1 MTVLITG
8 GTGKTGRPL
17 AALLRERGI
26 AVRIASRHPGADPDQ
41 VRFDWSDPRT
51 HGPALDGADRV
62 YLVPPIGVLDPMP
75 LVEPFLRAAEG
86 RRVVLLG
93 SLAVIPGL
101 DELRERVAAMPDS
114 AVLRPSGFMQNFTG
128 PHPVAVDL
136 RERGV
141 IRTATGNGRLG
152 WIDAADIAA
161 VAAAVL
167 TSGEVAGEY
176 LLTGPESLSYAETAA
191 ILTEITGRPVRHHD
205 VTRDERARQLAS
217 GVPAD
222 FAAALAAMDVDIR
235 AGSEDLVTSTV
246 PDLTGRPARSFRD
259 FARANRAECTPPPAP
274 RPG

>member
-1 MTVLITG
+1 MLITG
-8 GTGKTGRPL
+8 GTGNTGRPL
-17 AALLRERGI
+17 AALLRDRGVP
-26 AVRIASRHPGADPDQ
+26 VRIASRHPDASADH

-51 HGPALDGADRV
+51 HGPALDGADQV

-93 SLAVIPGL
+93 SLAVLPGL
-101 DELRERVAAMPDS
+101 TELRDRVAAMADS
-114 AVLRPSGFMQNFTG
+114 TVLRPSGFMQNFTG
-128 PHPVAVDL
+128 AHPVAVDL

-141 IRTATGNGRLG
+141 LRTATGGGRVG

-161 VAAAVL
+161 VADVVL
-167 TSGEVAGEY
+167 TAAEVADEY
-176 LLTGPESLSYAETAA
+176 LLTGPESLSYAEAAA
-191 ILTEITGRPVRHHD
+191 ILAEVTGRPVRHQE
-205 VTRDERARQLAS
+205 VTPDERARQFAAGL
-217 GVPAD
+217 PAD
-222 FAAALAAMDVDIR
+222 FATALAAVDVDIR

-259 FARANRAECTPPPAP
+259 FARANRATCTPPPAP